1 MLKLNRLLLL
11 LLMVVG
17 TGTAN
22 AGVIIGGSALLSGGN
37 VSQLEAWLGEGPL
50 TLTNIFTK
58 GVESTSYNFHNAADG
73 QGRTFVVMR
82 ATSNSTGQTGLI
94 GGYDPQSWDSSG
106 QFHTSSD
113 YNAFIF
119 NLTTVV
125 KNIQG
130 DYDCPDCGQ
139 YQTYNDRFYGPTF
152 GQGHDIS
159 VDVSLSGGYLNP
171 FSYSQPGGPNLLGSS
186 DLQKFTIAGLEV
198 FTIANG
204 VASVPEPGTLTLL
217 GLGVLGLAAARRRK
231 GLTVA

>member
-22 AGVIIGGSALLSGGN
+22 AGVIIGGSALLTGGN
-37 VSQLEAWLGEGPL
+37 VSQLEALLGEGPL

-58 GVESTSYNFHNAADG
+58 GVGSTSHDFHTAADG
-73 QGRTFVVMR
+73 RGRTFAVMQ
-82 ATSNSTGQTGLI
+82 ATDDSGHTGLI
-94 GGYDPQSWDSSG
+94 GGYDPQSWDSSN
-106 QFHTSSD
+106 QYHTSSVYD
-113 YNAFIF
+113 AFIF
-119 NLTTVV
+119 NLTAGV
-125 KNIQG
+125 KNVQG
-130 DYDCPDCGQ
+130 NTSCLVCRTS
-139 YQTYNDRFYGPTF
+139 QTYNAGSYGPVF
-152 GQGHDIS
+152 GVNDILINT
-159 VDVSLSGGYLNP
+159 SLNDGNLYPN
-171 FSYSQPGGPNLLGSS
+171 SYSQPGGPNLLLS
-186 DLQKFTIAGLEV
+186 DGGQYITIAGLEV

>member
-73 QGRTFVVMR
+73 RGRTFAVMR

-106 QFHTSSD
+106 QFHLSAVYD
-113 YNAFIF
+113 AFIF

-130 DYDCPDCGQ
+130 DYSCSDCGQ
-139 YQTYNDRFYGPTF
+139 SQTFNAGKYGPIF
-152 GQGHDIS
+152 GRGLDIF
-159 VDVSLSGGYLNP
+159 VDTNLNDGNLYP
-171 FSYSQPGGPNLLGSS
+171 NSYSQQGGPNLLGSS
-186 DLQKFTIAGLEV
+186 GGQYIAIAGLEV

>member
-58 GVESTSYNFHNAADG
+58 GVGSTSHDFHTAADG
-73 QGRTFVVMR
+73 RGRTFVVMQ
-82 ATSNSTGQTGLI
+82 ATDNSNGETGLI

-106 QFHTSSD
+106 QFHTSSVYD
-113 YNAFIF
+113 AFIF
-119 NLTTVV
+119 NLTTGV

-130 DYDCPDCGQ
+130 DYSCPSCGQ
-139 YQTYNDRFYGPTF
+139 FQTFNSDNYGPVF
-152 GQGHDIS
+152 GGGFDIF
-159 VDVSLSGGYLNP
+159 VNTSLNDGNLAP
-171 FSYSQPGGPNLLGSS
+171 FSYSQLGGPSLLGSS
-186 DLQKFTIAGLEV
+186 GQYITIAGLEV

>member
-58 GVESTSYNFHNAADG
+58 GVGSTSYNFHTAADG
-73 QGRTFVVMR
+73 RGRTFAVMQ
-82 ATSNSTGQTGLI
+82 ATNNSTGQTGLI

-139 YQTYNDRFYGPTF
+139 SQTFNTGFYGPTF
-152 GQGHDIS
+152 GKGFDI
-159 VDVSLSGGYLNP
+159 VITRSLNGGYLYP
-171 FSYSQPGGPNLLGSS
+171 FSYSQEGGPNLLGSS
-186 DLQKFTIAGLEV
+186 GISAITIAGLEV